1 MLCFL
6 SHSVFNATCWNS
18 VSKFTKDFW
27 QDRLES
33 AGEKQFNSVQRMKEG
48 SFTNLDKRT
57 HTSMIPFKSCKLGIR
72 ISKHLLLLVN
82 TMPVL
87 YCHFTLTKVKREQ
100 MRPKYKIYKVN
111 APKNYQTEKATLTL
125 QKFLSCKE

>member
-1 MLCFL
+1 M
-6 SHSVFNATCWNS
+6 T
-18 VSKFTKDFW
+18 
-27 QDRLES
+27 
-33 AGEKQFNSVQRMKEG
+33 
-48 SFTNLDKRT
+48 
-57 HTSMIPFKSCKLGIR
+57 PFKSCRLGIH

-100 MRPKYKIYKVN
+100 MRPKYQIYKVN